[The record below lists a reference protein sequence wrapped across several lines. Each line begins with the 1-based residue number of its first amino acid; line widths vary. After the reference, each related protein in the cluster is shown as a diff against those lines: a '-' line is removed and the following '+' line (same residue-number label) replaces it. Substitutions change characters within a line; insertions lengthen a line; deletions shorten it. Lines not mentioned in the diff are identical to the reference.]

1 MRHCLAVASKHERSA
16 FVNHRAWIA
25 PDVGGR
31 IDQPLGVLPF
41 RSTARRLGRLTR
53 EAVRDLPGRRER
65 LGNLHAHHGSGLPA
79 HRRPG
84 QLTAHGRRGLDQL
97 SGLVGS
103 PSDRR
108 RQAPQ
113 HRHREQ
119 QARRDEPAPSER
131 HAPRPSFEDVKLTQP
146 NAARPAA
153 RGSCNADP
161 SDNHRE
167 SRGCEER
174 RRVGL
179 SL

>member
-1 MRHCLAVASKHERSA
+1 
-16 FVNHRAWIA
+16 
-25 PDVGGR
+25 
-31 IDQPLGVLPF
+31 
-41 RSTARRLGRLTR
+41 
-53 EAVRDLPGRRER
+53 
-65 LGNLHAHHGSGLPA
+65 LPA

-103 PSDRR
+103 RSDRC

-119 QARRDEPAPSER
+119 QACRHEPDSSEG
-131 HAPRPSFEDVKLTQP
+131 HGAGVSFEDVKLTQP
-146 NAARPAA
+146 NGARPAA

-161 SDNHRE
+161 SHNHRE

-174 RRVGL
+174 RRVGP
-179 SL
+179 SCRWPA